1 MTVISTV
8 RVVRVAP
15 SAKKNHWKT
24 APLNG
29 KKYLKIW
36 WTSFPL
42 CVKDGPESRFHAS
55 LPHSFVMKS
64 RHCYVPFVPFLL
76 GVGAGVP
83 SFSPPRAST
92 PGNGMHTG
100 EDLVTGKAAAEK
112 EASYQKTTLVIEARL
127 LFLFLPF
134 VPSLSSWPSPPPP
147 LLFVGSENF
156 LKGISSP
163 SALVC

>member
-1 MTVISTV
+1 MLHLH
-8 RVVRVAP
+8 
-15 SAKKNHWKT
+15 KKHWKT

-36 WTSFPL
+36 TFFPL
-42 CVKDGPESRFHAS
+42 YVKDGPESRSHAS

-83 SFSPPRAST
+83 SFSPPPPRAST
-92 PGNGMHTG
+92 PGNGVHTG
-100 EDLVTGKAAAEK
+100 EDLVTEEAAAEK

-127 LFLFLPF
+127 LLFLLLFLPF
-134 VPSLSSWPSPPPP
+134 LPSLSSWPSPPPP